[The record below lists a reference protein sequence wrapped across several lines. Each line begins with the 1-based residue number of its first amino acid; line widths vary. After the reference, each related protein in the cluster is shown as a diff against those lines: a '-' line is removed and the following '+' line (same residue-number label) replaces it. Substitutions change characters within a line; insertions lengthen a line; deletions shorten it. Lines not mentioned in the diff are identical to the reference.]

1 MINRLLLL
9 CIVSFFTTESI
20 ATNTINIVSS
30 QWPPYVDDSLPG
42 KGLAFELVNQA
53 LQRKGYQPRLNIDSW
68 PRALEGVQIGVFDAT
83 CAIWKTAARE
93 HDLLFSQPYLSNKIS
108 FIKKKSLKVEYTQLS
123 DLKGFIIGT
132 VRDYAYNDAFDRT
145 RALLKVPANFII
157 QNLQKLHNG
166 NIELT
171 LGDERAINY
180 ALQKVL
186 PIQANTFEFINPV
199 LEYKKLYLAVS
210 KTHKNAQTIIDDFNQ
225 AIIEMQ
231 QDGSYDQ
238 IVSQYPY

>member
-9 CIVSFFTTESI
+9 CIFSFFTTKAI
-20 ATNTINIVSS
+20 ATNNINIVSS

-93 HDLLFSQPYLSNKIS
+93 HYLLFSQPYLTNKIS
-108 FIKKKSLKVEYTQLS
+108 FIKKKSLEVEYTQLS

-132 VRDYAYNDAFDRT
+132 VRDYAYNDAFNRT
-145 RALLKVPANFII
+145 RTLMKVPDNFII
-157 QNLQKLHNG
+157 QNLQKLHSG
-166 NIELT
+166 NIDLT
-171 LGDERAINY
+171 LGDERAIHY

-186 PIQANTFEFINPV
+186 PTQANTFEFISPA

-210 KTHKNAQTIIDDFNQ
+210 KTNKNAQAIIDDFNQ

-238 IVSQYPY
+238 IVSQYQY